1 MTSQNSQLYTSFIDL
16 ATYDEQE
23 KYMYGGR
30 KSPFQRVNNNC
41 CSPKG
46 DINIW
51 ETIPKLSW
59 FSQVPTLLSTKDRVK
74 DFGREFSVSI
84 SRNADN
90 LLQTWLHVTIPS
102 VTVSSD
108 NSFDCLRWTK
118 NLMHNLIK
126 ECYITFTDKNNT
138 EVVQGVHRFNN
149 YHLDFWNSF
158 MIPLGKKSNYNT
170 MIGNIDEL
178 TVPQRFLPSKE
189 LILPLPFFFSRDVGL
204 ALPVAA
210 IVYQEMKIHIVF
222 RDWSELLILE
232 NMETFKVSKPSL
244 ENIKEKDLHLK
255 DVEVWGNYTM
265 VSGDERKRMAC
276 MPLTKLIEQVH
287 TIPVQSFDPLKDSQ
301 EYDLSS
307 LNRPVKTL
315 FFAVRNKTKVN
326 NWSNYT
332 SKEEDPIAKVS
343 LIYENTSRLKNMR
356 ASYFSLLQP
365 YYHSVSTPSEVGLH
379 MYSYALN
386 MNSIDPN
393 GSTNY
398 SQLINP
404 RIVCYPS
411 EAAKRAAQ
419 EGEEFEFILTA
430 TVYNVIDISK
440 GTLKLKF

>member
-1 MTSQNSQLYTSFIDL
+1 MTSQNSQLSTSFIDL

-23 KYMYGGR
+23 KYMYGGI
-30 KSPFQRVNNNC
+30 KSPFQRVTYRPDIWKTIKDNNYFYTQK
-41 CSPKG
+41 S
-46 DINIW
+46 
-51 ETIPKLSW
+51 TW
-59 FSQVPTLLSTKDRVK
+59 FSQVPTLLYTKDGVK

-108 NSFDCLRWTK
+108 NSSVRWTK

-126 ECYITFTDKNNT
+126 ECYITFTDENNT

-178 TVPQRFLPSKE
+178 TLPQRFLPSKE
-189 LILPLPFFFSRDVGL
+189 LILPLPFFFSRDFGL

-255 DVEVWGNYTM
+255 DVEVWGNYTI
-265 VSGDERKRMAC
+265 VSGGERKRMGC
-276 MPLTKLIEQVH
+276 EPLTKLIEQVH
-287 TIPVQSFDPLKDSQ
+287 TIPVQPFDPLKDSQ

-379 MYSYALN
+379 IYSYALN
-386 MNSIDPN
+386 MNSIDPT

-411 EAAKRAAQ
+411 EAAKKAAQ

-440 GTLKLKF
+440 GRLKLKF